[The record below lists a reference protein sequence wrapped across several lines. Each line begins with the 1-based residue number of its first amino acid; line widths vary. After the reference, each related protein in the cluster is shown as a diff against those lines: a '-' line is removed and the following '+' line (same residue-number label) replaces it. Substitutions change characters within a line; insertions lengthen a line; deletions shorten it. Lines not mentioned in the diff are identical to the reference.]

1 MRKSQSEGSSPSM
14 HNQPGSPDSGE
25 PVFLAIGR
33 LRRTHGLRGD
43 LIMDVLTDFPER
55 LAPGKMVYLGDKH
68 REYTIRGIRPHT
80 NSMLISF
87 EGFNLPEEAA
97 VLRNQYVFV
106 QTSQSPELPE
116 GEYYYHQLIG
126 MMGKDEAG
134 NELGLLDE
142 IIETGAN
149 DVYVFKK
156 SPTDEVLIPA
166 VDVFIKKIDLEAKE
180 IIVSPPEWS

>member
-1 MRKSQSEGSSPSM
+1 
-14 HNQPGSPDSGE
+14 
-25 PVFLAIGR
+25 
-33 LRRTHGLRGD
+33 
-43 LIMDVLTDFPER
+43 
-55 LAPGKMVYLGDKH
+55 
-68 REYTIRGIRPHT
+68 
-80 NSMLISF
+80 
-87 EGFNLPEEAA
+87 
-97 VLRNQYVFV
+97 VFV